1 MQNNTQ
7 MIIHMLKAQ
16 KKMSLQL
23 ISLAVETAIK
33 VLLKRITF
41 NNSNNKFLYI
51 TKRKIL
57 YFKIKS
63 RDLINNREIRF
74 KILISKILITVKK
87 YKI

>member
-63 RDLINNREIRF
+63 RDLINNKEIRF

>member
-1 MQNNTQ
+1 
-7 MIIHMLKAQ
+7 
-16 KKMSLQL
+16 MSLQL
-23 ISLAVETAIK
+23 ISQAVETAIK
-33 VLLKRITF
+33 VLLKRIIF

-74 KILISKILITVKK
+74 KILISKILIKVKK
-87 YKI
+87 YKN

>member
-1 MQNNTQ
+1 
-7 MIIHMLKAQ
+7 
-16 KKMSLQL
+16 MSLQL

-87 YKI
+87 YKN

>member
-1 MQNNTQ
+1 
-7 MIIHMLKAQ
+7 
-16 KKMSLQL
+16 MSLQL

-63 RDLINNREIRF
+63 RDIINNREIRF

-87 YKI
+87 YKN

>member
-1 MQNNTQ
+1 
-7 MIIHMLKAQ
+7 
-16 KKMSLQL
+16 MSLQL

-33 VLLKRITF
+33 VLLKRIIF

-87 YKI
+87 YKN

>member
-1 MQNNTQ
+1 
-7 MIIHMLKAQ
+7 
-16 KKMSLQL
+16 MSLQL

-63 RDLINNREIRF
+63 RDIINNREIRF

>member
-63 RDLINNREIRF
+63 RDIINNREIRF

-87 YKI
+87 YKN